1 MRGNACIIVAMK
13 TSSLIFEYLDK
24 AREDA
29 GITDIAWAKK
39 SGIRRP
45 TIPEMRSRAKS
56 LRIGP
61 PLKGRPITIK
71 KVTFLHAGLSR
82 LTGGDELKKK
92 IFDLIADEK
101 DQMVRMMML
110 LMAAQGADKE
120 ELDHLE
126 KSIELIAKKSS
137 GFRGRLCR
145 ENQ

>member
-1 MRGNACIIVAMK
+1 M
-13 TSSLIFEYLDK
+13 
-24 AREDA
+24 
-29 GITDIAWAKK
+29 
-39 SGIRRP
+39 
-45 TIPEMRSRAKS
+45 
-56 LRIGP
+56 RIGP
-61 PLKGRPITIK
+61 PLKGRPITIE

-137 GFRGRLCR
+137 GFQRINGHDRPAYL
-145 ENQ
+145 ESVAQK